1 MPVSVLDFTKCEVD
15 PTRIYGGRNGNKIG
29 IIYQGVTWM
38 LKFPVISK
46 LNPYMHYSN
55 SNISEYLGCHIV
67 NILGLEA
74 QETLLAYYGNQEVV
88 ACKDFEQNDKV
99 FKEFAFLKN
108 SIVDSSQSGY
118 GTELSDILTS
128 IDEQELINP
137 ERLRKFFWHLFIIDT
152 YIGNFDRHNANWG
165 FLINQRT
172 RQVEIAPVFDCG
184 SSLYPQTD
192 EKSMAE
198 FLKDS
203 SLRDKRIYKY
213 PNSAIKIDDVKINY
227 LTFLSNTK
235 NQDCI
240 RALETIYERINQ
252 KESLINHLI
261 DKTPLMTET
270 HKSFIQVMLKERKE
284 KILEKALSYH

>member
-1 MPVSVLDFTKCEVD
+1 M
-15 PTRIYGGRNGNKIG
+15 
-29 IIYQGVTWM
+29 
-38 LKFPVISK
+38 
-46 LNPYMHYSN
+46 
-55 SNISEYLGCHIV
+55 
-67 NILGLEA
+67 
-74 QETLLAYYGNQEVV
+74 AYYRNQEVV

-108 SIVDSSQSGY
+108 SVVDSSQSGY

-137 ERLRKFFWHLFIIDT
+137 EKLKSFFWQLFIIDT

-172 RQVEIAPVFDCG
+172 RQAEIAPVFDCG

-198 FLKDS
+198 ALKDS

-240 RALETIYERINQ
+240 RALEIIYERIKQ
-252 KESLINHLI
+252 KEALINHLI
-261 DKTPLMTET
+261 DETPLMTET

-284 KILEKALSYH
+284 KILAKALSYY